1 MAGAR
6 CRGACAQPCP
16 HPRPGRDGA
25 ASGRPPAR
33 APRGCQGRRRP
44 FRGAA
49 GGEGVARRHGGNVSA
64 RRSASILVP
73 ARAPTS
79 FHRLAHVAAVL
90 RGCPF
95 RAECAGST
103 AAAGGAWSLQSSH
116 LQTYEWIGH
125 PCSPGVHRPDGEKPF
140 VMLVR
145 CAGAATMGQTRRIAC
160 DAAMLSYRQA
170 TQTAWP
176 CAGPE
181 TISAQEST
189 SMRWQGRNESPP
201 TSRCRPGMQP
211 TRPVL

>member
-1 MAGAR
+1 MGKAG
-6 CRGACAQPCP
+6 
-16 HPRPGRDGA
+16 D
-25 ASGRPPAR
+25 
-33 APRGCQGRRRP
+33 
-44 FRGAA
+44 
-49 GGEGVARRHGGNVSA
+49 
-64 RRSASILVP
+64 
-73 ARAPTS
+73 
-79 FHRLAHVAAVL
+79 
-90 RGCPF
+90 GCPF
-95 RAECAGST
+95 RGECAGST
-103 AAAGGAWSLQSSH
+103 TAAGGAWSLQSSH